1 MKKRMVFILLLA
13 LSWFSY
19 AQPLESKSIDW
30 DNLEKSV
37 NTIELNF
44 NQLKIDNET
53 LQIQLTDASTLITE
67 QLNFIAQ
74 QQLQSESLKASLE
87 KQEKSTKIW
96 KNCFIVSTTIAIVTT
111 ATTVVLIKL
120 YNDK

>member
-1 MKKRMVFILLLA
+1 MKKRMAFILLLA

-19 AQPLESKSIDW
+19 ARPLDFKPINW
-30 DNLEKSV
+30 GNLEQSV
-37 NTIELNF
+37 NNIELNF
-44 NQLKIDNET
+44 NQLKIDNEI
-53 LQIQLTDASTLITE
+53 LQTQLIDASTLLNE
-67 QLNFIAQ
+67 QIAFTAQ
-74 QQLQSESLKASLE
+74 QQLLLESLKSSLE

-120 YNDK
+120 YNDR